1 MFLKPHFFAIIS
13 IMNKNETQTEN
24 KEIPAE
30 TLPEISR
37 QTEKI
42 IAELLAFHPQ
52 KAGSFFV
59 IGCSSSEVAGGSI
72 GKDSSAEIGKAIFET
87 ANRILSGKGIFLACQ
102 CCEHLN
108 RALVVE
114 CECAEKY
121 GLDEVC
127 VVPWIHGGGSFAT
140 AAYYGFKE
148 PVVVEH
154 IKAAA
159 GVDIGSTLIGMHL
172 KEVAVPVHPEQKFV
186 GKAYVTAAYSRPKL
200 IGGERARYTTEKQE
214 L

>member
-1 MFLKPHFFAIIS
+1 
-13 IMNKNETQTEN
+13 MNKNENKNATAEN
-24 KEIPAE
+24 LA
-30 TLPEISR
+30 EISR

-42 IAELLAFHPQ
+42 ITEVLASHPQ
-52 KAGSFFV
+52 KKGSVFV

-72 GKDSSAEIGKAIFET
+72 GKDSSAEIGKAIFKAAE
-87 ANRILSGKGIFLACQ
+87 RILSEKGIFLACQ

-114 CECAEKY
+114 HECAEKY

-159 GVDIGSTLIGMHL
+159 GIDIGSTLIGMHL

-200 IGGERARYTTEKQE
+200 IGGERARYTAEKKE
-214 L
+214 P